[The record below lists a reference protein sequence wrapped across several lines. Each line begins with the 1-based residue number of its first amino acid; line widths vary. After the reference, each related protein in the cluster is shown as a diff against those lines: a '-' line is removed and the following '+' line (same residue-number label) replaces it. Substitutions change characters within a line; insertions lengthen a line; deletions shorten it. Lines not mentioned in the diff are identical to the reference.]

1 MQFGESAAPSATPP
15 FSRARFWIFLFTPIL
30 MMMIAMFIA
39 GAGEVA
45 AGTRAEIWCPHDY
58 DWLVSSSPEVTQGD
72 MVASAL
78 EKAANLDD
86 VAGAIEG
93 GAATSARSRRRCS
106 TVFLPVLPEGG
117 PGGPRRHLHRRQPAA
132 DVRGRELLFV
142 SDGYGAH
149 CFNSTG
155 AADRSS
161 NTTDGSGGECALPV
175 MSAVSLFYRRH
186 DDALNHDDAKT
197 AFAALTDGVD
207 VLRAHQ
213 SHSMPAIK
221 AALTAAADAS
231 APISSNIS
239 EGIELLRDALEQTAD
254 AIPLLADAA
263 ANLTHHAAA
272 AAAWRGC
279 AGRRHPRRQGRAPRG
294 RGGRDAAVAAGAAV
308 APPAPPHA
316 PGAAP
321 PLAPGVEELTALLV
335 DGIDML
341 HDSSSR

>member
-1 MQFGESAAPSATPP
+1 MRRATLADAIRRIRNS
-15 FSRARFWIFLFTPIL
+15 FCNADFFARRFWIFLLTPLL

-45 AGTRAEIWCPHDY
+45 AGTRSEIWSPPTDY

-93 GAATSARSRRRCS
+93 GASDERSEQAS
-106 TVFLPVLPEGG
+106 VLYSFSFLYYPKEDPAG
-117 PGGPRRHLHRRQPAA
+117 PADIFTAA
-132 DVRGRELLFV
+132 NLQQMCEVENVLFV

-175 MSAVSLFYRRH
+175 MSAVSLFYCRH

-272 AAAWRGC
+272 AAAAW
-279 AGRRHPRRQGRAPRG
+279 PRLRKVVATL
-294 RGGRDAAVAAGAAV
+294 DAKV
-308 APPAPPHA
+308 
-316 PGAAP
+316 
-321 PLAPGVEELTALLV
+321 ALLEAEAAATAP
-335 DGIDML
+335 
-341 HDSSSR
+341 SPP